1 MSDEKGRVI
10 AAFLRYFND
19 DPERAVTAIR
29 QYTTRNSDA
38 REKTA
43 VPLGSEIISAKD
55 VVKTYKVGRQK
66 IEVLRGVSLSVRQR
80 EFVALTGASGS
91 GKSTLLQ
98 LIGGLDKPTSGPITV
113 NGQALSALSDRK
125 LSQFRGRTIGFVFQ
139 SFYLQPFLNLATNL
153 EIPGMFA
160 RTNPR
165 ERRRRAVELAR
176 MVNVAERMKH
186 LPKELSGGQMQRAAI
201 ARALLNQPKV
211 LLADEPT
218 VLTHSVSLTFSSK
231 FAASLVQRF

>member
-139 SFYLQPFLNLATNL
+139 SFYLQPDSSFGRCFMRSATLTILASSTARCLRSRGLVRANM
-153 EIPGMFA
+153 PGISRLVA
-160 RTNPR
+160 RFKNGC
-165 ERRRRAVELAR
+165 
-176 MVNVAERMKH
+176 K
-186 LPKELSGGQMQRAAI
+186 
-201 ARALLNQPKV
+201 
-211 LLADEPT
+211 
-218 VLTHSVSLTFSSK
+218 
-231 FAASLVQRF
+231 

>member
-1 MSDEKGRVI
+1 MDDGKGRVI

-19 DPERAVTAIR
+19 DPERAVAAIR

-38 REKTA
+38 QTKTA

-98 LIGGLDKPTSGPITV
+98 LIGGLDKPTSGLIIRPKIITIPRANNWIRISV
-113 NGQALSALSDRK
+113 ILFAAIFESSDKPR
-125 LSQFRGRTIGFVFQ
+125 
-139 SFYLQPFLNLATNL
+139 
-153 EIPGMFA
+153 
-160 RTNPR
+160 NPR
-165 ERRRRAVELAR
+165 HVCA
-176 MVNVAERMKH
+176 H
-186 LPKELSGGQMQRAAI
+186 
-201 ARALLNQPKV
+201 
-211 LLADEPT
+211 
-218 VLTHSVSLTFSSK
+218 
-231 FAASLVQRF
+231 